1 MDKIRKRWLMPWM
14 VCLLISC
21 TEDHPNIRP
30 AFVFEDGTEVT
41 IGSDAG
47 DQAQLAFNSSATWKA
62 SGQAEWYSLSPTYG
76 KGGDGLITVM
86 ATAGN
91 YTGEERKDTFT
102 LRSGNLARAIIVTQA
117 AGKYVKT
124 EQSEYHVAAEGGYLE
139 VNFSSN
145 LNSQDIVVSSEAEWL
160 AQPQTKTAMAGAQE
174 YFVPLSVMPNTG
186 NTSRTAYLDFYYQD
200 TAGYDILLT
209 TVTITQDGNGSGYS
223 STDYSADKTL
233 RVMQTATAGSGIPFV
248 LMGDGFVDTDIAD
261 GTYDKVMD
269 RALENLFS
277 EEPIRSLRD
286 YFTVYAVTAVSKNGE
301 FGRGYE
307 TAFGC
312 QMEGNGST
320 GISGNEETV
329 VEYAQCVEGI
339 DMANT
344 LAVVVLNSTE
354 YAGTTYFGFTNSS
367 GSSYNEFAIAYCPV
381 INGLED
387 EKFRQVLTHEAIG
400 HGFTKLYD
408 EYAYE
413 AYGAIPQTEVLQTQY
428 LQRLM
433 GWAANVDFTSDPD
446 KVLWTRFLH
455 DDRYA
460 GEGLGVFEGACTYWS
475 GAYRPSEES
484 MMNNNTEGFNAPS
497 RQAIFNKVMKLGE
510 GRTPDYEEF
519 VTFDRQTATGSG
531 AKRTATPKSAA
542 KAFAPPRLTNK
553 TLF

>member
-1 MDKIRKRWLMPWM
+1 MPST
-14 VCLLISC
+14 VPPHGKPA
-21 TEDHPNIRP
+21 DRPNGIPFRP
-30 AFVFEDGTEVT
+30 HTA
-41 IGSDAG
+41 
-47 DQAQLAFNSSATWKA
+47 
-62 SGQAEWYSLSPTYG
+62 
-76 KGGDGLITVM
+76 KGGDGLITVT

-102 LRSGNLARAIIVTQA
+102 LRSGNLARAIIVTQV
-117 AGKYVKT
+117 AGKYVKA

-160 AQPQTKTAMAGAQE
+160 AQPQTKTAMAEAQE
-174 YFVPLSVMPNTG
+174 YFVPLSVLPNTG

-223 STDYSADKTL
+223 SSDYSADKTL

-354 YAGTTYFGFTNSS
+354 YAGTTYFRIHQF
-367 GSSYNEFAIAYCPV
+367 V
-381 INGLED
+381 RL
-387 EKFRQVLTHEAIG
+387 L
-400 HGFTKLYD
+400 
-408 EYAYE
+408 
-413 AYGAIPQTEVLQTQY
+413 
-428 LQRLM
+428 LQRVRHRLL
-433 GWAANVDFTSDPD
+433 P
-446 KVLWTRFLH
+446 RH
-455 DDRYA
+455 QRA
-460 GEGLGVFEGACTYWS
+460 GGREVQAGAH
-475 GAYRPSEES
+475 P
-484 MMNNNTEGFNAPS
+484 
-497 RQAIFNKVMKLGE
+497 
-510 GRTPDYEEF
+510 
-519 VTFDRQTATGSG
+519 
-531 AKRTATPKSAA
+531 
-542 KAFAPPRLTNK
+542 
-553 TLF
+553 